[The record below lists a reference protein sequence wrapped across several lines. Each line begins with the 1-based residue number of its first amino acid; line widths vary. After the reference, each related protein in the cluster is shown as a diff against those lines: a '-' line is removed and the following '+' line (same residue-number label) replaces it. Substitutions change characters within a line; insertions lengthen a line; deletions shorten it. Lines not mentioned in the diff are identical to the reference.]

1 MSWQARVAQ
10 ALGSDVTSAV
20 PVQGGD
26 LSQVFRA
33 DLEDGR
39 RVAVKQGA
47 LVGVEARMLRAMAGA
62 GAAAPHMLWCQDDL
76 MCLQWLEESRASS
89 EGWHSLGEAL
99 RNLHSGTGEAYGWDE
114 DYAFGAVTIEN
125 SRGEDW
131 PAFWAE
137 RRLLPF
143 VGSVPDDIGRRL
155 TVLSARLPDLLP
167 QAPAPALLHGDLW
180 TGNALFSGPQAY
192 LIDPAC
198 YHGHAEVDLAML
210 TLFGRLDAGFWTGY
224 GAPAPDWETRRPVY
238 QLWPALVHLRLFGTG
253 YQAMVDGLL
262 DQAGV

>member
-10 ALGSDVTSAV
+10 ALGAEVASAV

-26 LSQVFRA
+26 LSEVYRA
-33 DLEDGR
+33 DLADGR
-39 RVAVKQGA
+39 RVAVKIGP
-47 LVGVEARMLRAMAGA
+47 LVGVEAGMLRALAEA

-76 MCLQWLEESRASS
+76 MCLHWLDETRATPD
-89 EGWHSLGEAL
+89 GWRALGETL
-99 RNLHSGTGEAYGWDE
+99 RCLHGSTGPGYGWPQ
-114 DYAFGAVTIEN
+114 DYAFGTVRIDN
-125 SRGEDW
+125 RPGDDW
-131 PAFWAE
+131 PAFWAQ

-143 VGSVPDDIGRRL
+143 VGSVPQRIGRRL
-155 TVLSARLPDLLP
+155 SVLAARLPELLP
-167 QAPAPALLHGDLW
+167 PAPAPALLHGDLW

-210 TLFGRLDAGFWTGY
+210 TLFGRPDDAFWTGY
-224 GAPAPDWETRRPVY
+224 GAPAPDWQARRPIY
-238 QLWPALVHLRLFGTG
+238 QLWPALVHLSLFGTG
-253 YQAMVDGLL
+253 YVAMVEGLL